1 MYIFHRICN
10 DFMRW
15 CVVGSSPYD
24 SRLCLHENSGADDTP
39 NSQSVKG
46 NEELSRVYQ
55 TLTLPALSR
64 EDTSSNRFVF
74 FARFDFIVSA
84 F

>member
-1 MYIFHRICN
+1 MYGSDRISTK
-10 DFMRW
+10 FMRW

-24 SRLCLHENSGADDTP
+24 SRLCLQENSGAEDAP
-39 NSQSVKG
+39 NAQSVKN

-64 EDTSSNRFVF
+64 EDTSSNRFVRLLDL
-74 FARFDFIVSA
+74 AL
-84 F
+84 